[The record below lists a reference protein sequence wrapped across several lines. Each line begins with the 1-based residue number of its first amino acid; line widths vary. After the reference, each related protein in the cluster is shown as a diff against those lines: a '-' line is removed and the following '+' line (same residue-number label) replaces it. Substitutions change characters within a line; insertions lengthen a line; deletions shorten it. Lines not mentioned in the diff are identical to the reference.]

1 MRSKAF
7 ARIEARIQLKQNK
20 KKKYKNKQNKV
31 KTPANKMN
39 SYEHRYRSLIRI
51 GNRSRKW
58 LNWPM
63 VEQKKRVN
71 IIGEKQK
78 RDYRT
83 NRVTVT

>member
-7 ARIEARIQLKQNK
+7 ARIEARIQLKLNK

-58 LNWPM
+58 LYTPM
-63 VEQKKRVN
+63 VEQKKKGKYNRRET
-71 IIGEKQK
+71 EKGL
-78 RDYRT
+78 
-83 NRVTVT
+83 